1 MKYSP
6 NDPVLIRFFVDK
18 HPQLTCSASA
28 SVLPLGLNIRL
39 YILRKCW
46 SVIGH
51 SFCGHNK
58 SHGFKMFKTATV
70 GFRANSQLLWAP
82 PALPPS
88 VLTINPCMSLLVPFS
103 HFPPILC
110 NSCSLSFSPGR
121 DSLVQEIRAGAAKQL
136 NKNGS
141 YKRGALTLQRL
152 TYIIPSL

>member
-1 MKYSP
+1 MFCF
-6 NDPVLIRFFVDK
+6 R
-18 HPQLTCSASA
+18 CSA
-28 SVLPLGLNIRL
+28 PT
-39 YILRKCW
+39 
-46 SVIGH
+46 
-51 SFCGHNK
+51 
-58 SHGFKMFKTATV
+58 GFKHQALYLAQMLELCDWSFI
-70 GFRANSQLLWAP
+70 LWAQQITQLQDVQDSHSGFQGQFTAPVGP
-82 PALPPS
+82 PPPS